1 MFFGHFVTA
10 LLTTPI
16 RIIYGENP
24 CNATNS
30 PSFFQFIS
38 RGMVDST
45 RSSLVALM
53 DSVKD
58 SWLESLLLNV
68 AIYLVLV
75 IPAWMFI
82 RYYRK
87 IAQGGVTPTG
97 VYKMNIDLLS
107 G

>member
-1 MFFGHFVTA
+1 
-10 LLTTPI
+10 
-16 RIIYGENP
+16 
-24 CNATNS
+24 
-30 PSFFQFIS
+30 
-38 RGMVDST
+38 
-45 RSSLVALM
+45 M